1 MPAILLTA
9 SPHGFLDLPTA
20 LVGARALT
28 CVAPCAPPSGGGFLV
43 SAERGN
49 SPRLPKQKTTF

>member
-1 MPAILLTA
+1 MPTTLLTA
-9 SPHGFLDLPTA
+9 SHHGFSDIPTT
-20 LVGARALT
+20 LVGVRALT

-49 SPRLPKQKTTF
+49 SPRFPKQKTTF